1 MNVLDMKNNK
11 LILEIELTPQD
22 TKTLGLL
29 SNGNFNRYDT
39 LIDYTKING
48 IIALRSEISRLKKK
62 TGLNI
67 RSVFKKGYKLKDELY
82 LDY

>member
-29 SNGNFNRYDT
+29 SNGNFSKYDT
-39 LIDYTKING
+39 IIDYTKING
-48 IIALRSEISRLKKK
+48 IIALRSEISRLKKENRIK
-62 TGLNI
+62 HTI
-67 RSVFKKGYKLKDELY
+67 SIQKGYKLKDIVY